1 MRTKGLAVMV
11 AIGQALLIVSQYANP
26 VAIAAIGW
34 KYWLFFLGML
44 LLFLIMVYFT
54 YPETKGLTLEE
65 LANLFEDDE
74 GVKIM
79 EKMEGIEPEVE
90 TVPVE
95 TEKKE

>member
-1 MRTKGLAVMV
+1 
-11 AIGQALLIVSQYANP
+11 
-26 VAIAAIGW
+26 
-34 KYWLFFLGML
+34 LFFLGML
-44 LLFLIMVYFT
+44 LLFLVMVYFT

-79 EKMEGIEPEVE
+79 EKMEGIEPEFE
-90 TVPVE
+90 TVPAE